1 MRVDYYNI
9 AGCIVKVMGEA
20 SRMKAG
26 MGILAPFAIPPQPED
41 LTLHMHLV
49 DALDPPAGQL
59 AFSDEGRRVYADGER
74 IIRYHG
80 TLEQGLDGAYLRSER
95 VGQHSYVQVR
105 KSAAVEMIP
114 PKVVLRGM
122 ELTHTV
128 TQRNAILL
136 HASHISH
143 NGRAILFTA
152 PSGTGK
158 STQAS
163 LWEKYANAQIIN
175 GDRAIVKQ
183 EKDGF
188 YAWGVPYSGSS
199 QISKQSCL
207 PLGAIVYLKQ
217 AEKNV
222 VRKLTGLEAFKA
234 IWEGCSLDTWS
245 REDVARLTDTV
256 LSAAKQA
263 KIYLLEC
270 TAEEEAV
277 RVLKEMLD
285 KEMDA

>member
-9 AGCIVKVMGEA
+9 AGCIIKVTGEE
-20 SRMKAG
+20 SQMKPG
-26 MGILAPFAIPPQPED
+26 LGVLEPFAAEPQNAD

-49 DALDPPAGQL
+49 DELDPPAGQL
-59 AFSDEGRRVYADGER
+59 TFRDAGRQVYADGER
-74 IIRYHG
+74 IIRYEG
-80 TLEQGLDGAYLRSER
+80 TLEQGLDDAYLRIER
-95 VGQHSYVQVR
+95 AGQQSLVQVR
-105 KSAAVEMIP
+105 KSTAVEGIS
-114 PKVVLRGM
+114 PKVVLRSM

-128 TQRNAILL
+128 TQRNALLL
-136 HASHISH
+136 HASHISYH
-143 NGRAILFTA
+143 GKAILFTA

-158 STQAS
+158 STQAA
-163 LWEKYANAQIIN
+163 LWEKHEKAEVIN

-183 EKDGF
+183 EEAGF

-217 AEKNV
+217 AETNSI
-222 VRKLTGLEAFKA
+222 RRIAGLAAFKA

-245 REDVARLTDTV
+245 REDVAKLTDTV
-256 LSAAKQA
+256 LAAAQQA

-270 TAEEEAV
+270 TPTEEAV

-285 KEMDA
+285 QEMDA